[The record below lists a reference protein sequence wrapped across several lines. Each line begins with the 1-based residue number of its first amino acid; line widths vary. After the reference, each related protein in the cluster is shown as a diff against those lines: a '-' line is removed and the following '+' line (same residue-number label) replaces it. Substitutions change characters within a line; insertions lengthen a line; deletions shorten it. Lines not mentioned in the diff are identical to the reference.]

1 MRGVLLYMSEKAL
14 RVAQYIASHMN
25 NPGDIREGVTVGDY
39 EGVTFAA
46 ASPAGEGP
54 VTVIV
59 VAAAYAV
66 RSEDDPLDQKFFP
79 YP

>member
-1 MRGVLLYMSEKAL
+1 MTEKAT
-14 RVAQYIASHMN
+14 RVAEYLAGQMN
-25 NPGDIREGVTVGDY
+25 NAGDIREGVQVGDY

-46 ASPAGEGP
+46 VSPTGDGA

-66 RSEDDPLDQKFFP
+66 RSENDPLDQKFFP